1 MEFSQSMIERY
12 RTQYN
17 LGDIGTVEDTQI
29 GEEKDFLL
37 SEITEVYEEDLF
49 RLEVVFGF
57 DNTTISALIKRN
69 KEVVEALINNEPIP
83 PTPEAIGA
91 LPVGAKAADSDKL
104 DGYHAS
110 AFAEASHGH
119 SYGNISILDYDGT
132 DMNNNKTTGFSRG
145 YNMTNAAVQLISA
158 FETIVYSPDWITQIQ
173 HTISDTPEM
182 YIRSWHSGTT
192 WGGWHRLMHSKNF
205 LNYVYPVGSIYMSV
219 NSTSPATLF
228 GGTWSALPAGRFLRA
243 GTGGTTGGSDTH
255 VHSTAAVALTI
266 GQMPYH
272 NHSIWDLNWEVA
284 TGSGGPIATAY
295 SAKYS
300 PSGYTGGNE
309 AHGHGNTGSA
319 SNVPAYYEVYAWRR
333 TA

>member
-37 SEITEVYEEDLF
+37 SEITEIYEEDLF

-110 AFAEASHGH
+110 AFVAAGNASNVIAID
-119 SYGNISILDYDGT
+119 SLDTNGIRYVGSVPYLFGQTDGACFSQAYST
-132 DMNNNKTTGFSRG
+132 AWSSQIYQDYRTGQIALRG
-145 YNMTNAAVQLISA
+145 KKDGVWQTWRGVL
-158 FETIVYSPDWITQIQ
+158 
-173 HTISDTPEM
+173 DTA
-182 YIRSWHSGTT
+182 
-192 WGGWHRLMHSKNF
+192 NF
-205 LNYVYPVGSIYMSV
+205 INYVYPVGSIYMSIS
-219 NSTSPATLF
+219 STSPATLF

-243 GTGGTTGGSDTH
+243 GTGGATGGSDTH
-255 VHSTAAVALTI
+255 VHSTSAVALTI

-272 NHSIWDLNWEVA
+272 NHAIWDLNWEVA
-284 TGSGGPIATAY
+284 TGAGGPIATAWA
-295 SAKYS
+295 AKNS
-300 PSGYTGGNE
+300 PSGYAGGNE